1 MYCFRNLPLIA
12 ASLHG
17 RTHFDYSFFRS
28 RNHMTFYVKML
39 GLLELLQPH
48 VFRPEHKEALHDA
61 LTCYFDM
68 FKVGVSLKKKLR
80 RLFGRFYATLIN
92 CTVNSRNSETR
103 NSANSRIRRIKF

>member
-1 MYCFRNLPLIA
+1 MLWLVFAESCTIMSDLFVCIECLFRNLPLIA

-68 FKVGVSLKKKLR
+68 FKVGF
-80 RLFGRFYATLIN
+80 LFQNL
-92 CTVNSRNSETR
+92 
-103 NSANSRIRRIKF
+103 